1 LVTSVAVPDA
11 PFLHFEPPC
20 CAPLASHPFAG
31 SAHSTSEAVLWA
43 LIRELAADLAPIG
56 IRVNAVCPG
65 EIHTATLSPGTDQLV
80 SRIPLRR
87 LGFPTEVAAVIC
99 LSVQRAGVLRDWR
112 RDSGQ
117 RRPGRVLSAAA
128 RTRVDLSLAT
138 SMPERI

>member
-31 SAHSTSEAVLWA
+31 SAHSTSEAVLWV
-43 LIRELAADLAPIG
+43 LTRELAADLAPIG

-87 LGFPTEVAAVIC
+87 LGSPTEVAAVIFYLC
-99 LSVQRAGVLRDWR
+99 SAQAGYVTGAEIPVNG
-112 RDSGQ
+112 GQ
-117 RRPGRVLSAAA
+117 DVY
-128 RTRVDLSLAT
+128 
-138 SMPERI
+138 